1 MKLKKVEGLKG
12 TISIPGDK
20 SISHRAVMFGS
31 LAKGTTHITNFLS
44 GADCLATIDCFR
56 AMGVRI
62 EQDGTEVTV
71 HGNGLHGLKK
81 PEKQLDV
88 GNSGTTTRLIS
99 GILCGQDFEVTLSGD
114 ASLNKR
120 PMGRI
125 MIPLSVMG
133 AEIESVS
140 GNGCA
145 PLRIN
150 GKPLK
155 AVHYESPV
163 ASAQVKSAV
172 LLAGLYADGKTS
184 VTEPALS
191 RNHTELMLE
200 SFGVQVMSEGTT
212 ASVMPPK
219 EMTATDIAVPG
230 DISSAAFFIAAGLVT
245 PNSCITLKQVGIN
258 PTRNGI
264 LKVCEAMGADL
275 TMSNVKDDNGEPT
288 ADITVKTS
296 RLKGTEIGGELIPTL
311 IDEIPVIALMAAFAE
326 GETVIKDAAEL
337 KVKESNR
344 IDLTVDN
351 LVKMGVNAEATDDGM
366 IIRGG
371 NPLRGASIHCKYDHR
386 IAMTFSVA
394 GINAQGTT
402 VIEDAECVDV
412 SYPNFYEQL
421 HILAG
426 Q

>member
-1 MKLKKVEGLKG
+1 MKLKKVKGLKG

-56 AMGVRI
+56 AMGVEI

-71 HGNGLHGLKK
+71 HGHGLHGLKK

-114 ASLNKR
+114 ESLNKR

-125 MIPLSVMG
+125 VKPLTMMG
-133 AEIESVS
+133 AEIESIN
-140 GNGCA
+140 GDGCA

-172 LLAGLYADGKTS
+172 LLAGLYADGKSS

-200 SFGVQVMSEGTT
+200 SFGVQVLTEGTT
-212 ASVMPPK
+212 ASVIPPK

-245 PNSCITLKQVGIN
+245 PDSCITLKQVGIN

-264 LKVCEAMGADL
+264 IKVCEAMGADL

-351 LVKMGVNAEATDDGM
+351 LVKMGVDAEATDDGM

-371 NPLRGASIHCKYDHR
+371 NPLKGVSVYCKYDHR
-386 IAMTFSVA
+386 IAMTFSIA
-394 GINAQGTT
+394 GINAEGTT

-421 HILAG
+421 HMLAG

>member
-125 MIPLSVMG
+125 MKPLSVMG

-421 HILAG
+421 HMLAG